1 MSFHEGLD
9 DLGTYYQIRKVD
21 GTTPILFIH
30 GVGLDHSMWSP
41 QTDFFKNQTTIVYD
55 LIGHGYSTCTQHEVN
70 FEDFSK
76 QIESLLQILRIQK
89 VIIIGFS
96 LGGLIAAHFSSTRK
110 HYALKTV
117 LFGTIFNRT
126 DEQQKK
132 AVERFINV
140 KETYLNAPQQ
150 LDRWFNQDYL
160 SSHPDIAEKIANILN
175 NNNHDDFLKSYKL
188 FVHFEDKLIEF
199 KQIEAETLVCTAK
212 GDVGSTPDMT
222 NQLGEVISNSKVIIF
237 DQGKHMVG
245 IECAEE
251 VNKVFSN
258 FIEGKS

>member
-70 FEDFSK
+70 FEDFSY
-76 QIESLLQILRIQK
+76 QIENLLQILKIQK

-117 LFGTIFNRT
+117 LF
-126 DEQQKK
+126 
-132 AVERFINV
+132 
-140 KETYLNAPQQ
+140 
-150 LDRWFNQDYL
+150 
-160 SSHPDIAEKIANILN
+160 
-175 NNNHDDFLKSYKL
+175 
-188 FVHFEDKLIEF
+188 
-199 KQIEAETLVCTAK
+199 
-212 GDVGSTPDMT
+212 
-222 NQLGEVISNSKVIIF
+222 
-237 DQGKHMVG
+237 
-245 IECAEE
+245 
-251 VNKVFSN
+251 
-258 FIEGKS
+258 